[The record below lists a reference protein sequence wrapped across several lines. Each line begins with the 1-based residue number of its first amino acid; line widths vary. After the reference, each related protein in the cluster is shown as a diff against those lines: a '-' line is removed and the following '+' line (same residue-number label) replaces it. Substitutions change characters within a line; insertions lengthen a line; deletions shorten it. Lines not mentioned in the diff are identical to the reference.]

1 MAQNGP
7 LWNKILVIL
16 ISTLSEHVRGRE
28 SDHSYSEFMV
38 EPKAI
43 YVHKVVR
50 AADIKIYI
58 KVAGLFSIILS

>member
-1 MAQNGP
+1 MFAGFGFIFNG
-7 LWNKILVIL
+7 KSGFHLVFFI
-16 ISTLSEHVRGRE
+16 
-28 SDHSYSEFMV
+28 

-58 KVAGLFSIILS
+58 KVAELFSIIFSWNPRGIRQIPS